1 MFAGDAVGGTKEHI
15 KGTED
20 ISRGQKTAP
29 QTPFSGRLKNLF
41 LYRMYMST
49 HEAEAV
55 PQRFVSGMSS
65 GSQFALLL
73 GASAPAALWP
83 HCTFDQTSRLLT
95 CSPYTCMPPAAATP
109 CLHPTWRGRS
119 GVVRGEDL
127 ADRV

>member
-55 PQRFVSGMSS
+55 PQRF
-65 GSQFALLL
+65 

-127 ADRV
+127 VDRV